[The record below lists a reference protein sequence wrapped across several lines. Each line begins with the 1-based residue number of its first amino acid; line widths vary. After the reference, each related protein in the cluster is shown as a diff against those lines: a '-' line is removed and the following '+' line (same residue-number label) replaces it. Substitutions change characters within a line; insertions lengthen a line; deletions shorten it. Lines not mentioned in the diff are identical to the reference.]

1 MEAGLFFVTKVW
13 YFGYMLVL
21 PAFFHPVLHVLMA
34 FVVMHGLIGFTLS
47 LVFQL
52 AHIVAHTAFPTP
64 EAQTGRMAH
73 EWAVHEV
80 QTTANFAP
88 TNAFARWYLGGLNF
102 QIEHHLFS
110 SICHIHYPAISTIVR
125 QTCDEFAIPYVCYP
139 TVWAAIVG
147 HYRLLKTLGSR
158 SMSVPTLV
166 GGTAL

>member
-1 MEAGLFFVTKVW
+1 
-13 YFGYMLVL
+13 
-21 PAFFHPVLHVLMA
+21 
-34 FVVMHGLIGFTLS
+34 
-47 LVFQL
+47 
-52 AHIVAHTAFPTP
+52 
-64 EAQTGRMAH
+64 MAH
-73 EWAVHEV
+73 EWAVHQV

-102 QIEHHLFS
+102 QIEHHLFA

-158 SMSVPTLV
+158 SMSLPVLV
-166 GGTAL
+166 DGTVL